1 MYDESYWRYGAILVV
16 WDDYKVVVSAMIQ
29 FIQANED
36 GFTDVPGIKTI
47 HFFSFEQY
55 FDPDK
60 TGFGVLRVLND
71 SVIDAGFGF
80 PDHMHRNMEIITYV
94 IEGALSHKDSIQ
106 NASTIYRGDVQFIS
120 ADSGVVHSEY
130 NYGDEQVRALELWIY
145 PDETVEQ
152 PSYGEYRFAWQ
163 ERVNKWLLF
172 ASGVGGAAP
181 VQVHQDINCYV
192 TFLEEGKDLIFAVN
206 PGRQAYVVALEGVVV
221 LNDVLFVA
229 HMSAQVSDETLAFHA
244 MESSHVVIIEM
255 NEA

>member
-1 MYDESYWRYGAILVV
+1 
-16 WDDYKVVVSAMIQ
+16 MIQ

-36 GFTDVPGIKTI
+36 GFTDIPGRKTI

-60 TGFGVLRVLND
+60 TGYGVLRVLND
-71 SVIDAGFGF
+71 SVIDAGFGL
-80 PDHMHRNMEIITYV
+80 PNHMHRNMEIITYV

-130 NYGDEQVRALELWIY
+130 NYGDEPARVLELWVY
-145 PDETVEQ
+145 PNDSVEA
-152 PSYGEYRFAWQ
+152 PSYGEYCYDWQ
-163 ERVNKWLLF
+163 ERVNQWLLF
-172 ASGVGGAAP
+172 ASGIGGKSP
-181 VQVHQDINCYV
+181 VQVHQDINCYA
-192 TFLEEGKDLIFAVN
+192 TFLEAGRDIDFNVQA
-206 PGRQAYVVALEGVVV
+206 GRQAYVVALEGVVV

-229 HMSAQVSDETLAFHA
+229 HMSAQVSNETLSFHA
-244 MESSHVVIIEM
+244 LESSHIVIVEM